1 MVCVGGVKVVS
12 SARNLLE
19 PRVVRVL
26 GSYSYVVRTNSMG
39 GPRVL
44 SALHVVNSVCMI
56 HKGGS
61 GS

>member
-1 MVCVGGVKVVS
+1 MKVVS

-19 PRVVRVL
+19 PRVLRVL
-26 GSYSYVVRTNSMG
+26 GNYSYVVRTNSMG

-44 SALHVVNSVCMI
+44 SGLHVVNSVCMI
-56 HKGGS
+56 QKGGS